1 MIHCSSETFL
11 EIIEMAKGAQVLKS
25 QKQQLGYLV
34 GILIILTWLL
44 KKFYYYLTSFF
55 IFNIN
60 ILITS
65 RY

>member
-11 EIIEMAKGAQVLKS
+11 EIMEMAKGAQVLKS
-25 QKQQLGYLV
+25 QNQQLGYLV